1 MNNKHRIILIA
12 TAIATVILTAGCAST
27 EATQADRW
35 THPEGRTAD
44 QIEQDLAQCRLMG
57 HQGGGFQGGNA
68 AWYLATRN
76 GSRNDSIVRDCMIA
90 KGYKLV
96 PPTKP

>member
-1 MNNKHRIILIA
+1 MNNKFRIALIITTIA
-12 TAIATVILTAGCAST
+12 TAVLTTGCAST
-27 EATQADRW
+27 EATKADRW

-76 GSRNDSIVRDCMIA
+76 GSRNDAIVRDCMIA
-90 KGYKLV
+90 KGYKLT
-96 PPTKP
+96 PQK